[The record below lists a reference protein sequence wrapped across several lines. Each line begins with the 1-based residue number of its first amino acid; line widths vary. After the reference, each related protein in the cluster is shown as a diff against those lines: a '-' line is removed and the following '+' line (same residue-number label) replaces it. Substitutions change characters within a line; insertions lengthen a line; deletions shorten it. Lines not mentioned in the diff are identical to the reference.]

1 MRLCWLLPGFL
12 GAFLLSSTAEAAK
25 LESWRFDVSQN
36 RLNFITDE
44 GVQPRAQLIVNPTR
58 LVIDLPGITLGQPAI
73 QQSLGRTIRS
83 MRVGQFNPQ
92 TTRLVIELAA
102 GYTLDPRQVKV
113 NGESPTRWSVQLPNP
128 QLLTLAAPARAG
140 TGQPVSRAPAVAV
153 ASTQI
158 DNVRVTPNGFFIRTR
173 GDTPEV
179 EILRER
185 EDRSSAG
192 GDRRQVNIDLKGAA
206 LSYRLANATFSINR
220 LGVSRL
226 RATQIQTSPPVARVT
241 LDVDGS
247 SQDWQASASNL
258 GGVVVIPQRRATSA
272 SDPKNWESFSLL
284 PDQSQALIPPS
295 SSQPKPVA
303 APQPVL
309 VPVPPPQ
316 ISRLP
321 PAAVPPQPSLQAN
334 RHPVRRTVVVV
345 DIGHGGK
352 DAGAIGIGGLQEK
365 NVILPIGL
373 EVARI
378 LEQQGVQ
385 VVLPR
390 ADDRFIDLAPRV
402 ALAQGVKAEVFVS
415 IHANAINLSRP
426 DINGIETYY
435 YSGGGGRLAQI
446 IHANILQSLGV
457 RDRGVRRAR
466 FYVLRRTSMPS
477 TLVEVG
483 FVTGAED
490 APRLADPNFQR
501 QMAAAIA
508 RGILQYLKI

>member
-12 GAFLLSSTAEAAK
+12 GAFLVSSTAEAAK
-25 LESWRFDVSQN
+25 LQSWRFDVSQN
-36 RLNFITDE
+36 RLHFITDE

-58 LVIDLPGITLGQPAI
+58 LVIDLPGTTLGQPAI
-73 QQSLGRTIRS
+73 QQILGRTIRS

-113 NGESPTRWSVQLPNP
+113 NGESPSRWSVQLPNP
-128 QLLTLAAPARAG
+128 QLLTLAAARGG
-140 TGQPVSRAPAVAV
+140 TAQPVGRAPVVAV

-173 GDTPEV
+173 GDAPEV
-179 EILRER
+179 EIIRER
-185 EDRSSAG
+185 QDRSSAG
-192 GDRRQVNIDLKGAA
+192 SDRRQVKIDLKGAA
-206 LSYRLANATFSINR
+206 LSYRLANATFSIDR

-226 RATQIQTSPPVARVT
+226 RATQIQAFPPIARVT
-241 LDVDGS
+241 LDVDSS
-247 SQDWQASASNL
+247 SQDWQASVSNL
-258 GGVVVIPQRRATSA
+258 GGVVVIPQRRASSA

-284 PDQSQALIPPS
+284 PDSQALTAPS
-295 SSQPKPVA
+295 SSQPNPVA
-303 APQPVL
+303 APQPVI

-321 PAAVPPQPSLQAN
+321 PVAVPPQPSGQAN
-334 RHPVRRTVVVV
+334 RQTPVRRAVVVV

-352 DAGAIGIGGLQEK
+352 DSGAIGIGGLQEK

-378 LEQQGVQ
+378 LEQQGIQ

-390 ADDRFIDLAPRV
+390 SDDRFIDLAPRV
-402 ALAQGVKAEVFVS
+402 ALAQGVKANVFVS
-415 IHANAINLSRP
+415 IHANAISLSRP

-466 FYVLRRTSMPS
+466 FYVLRNNSIPS

-508 RGILQYLKI
+508 RGILQYLQI